1 MKIFFAFFGV
11 GCILVDGPRN
21 FFSLMEKKNKS
32 AFCFKLMKKKPKKK
46 TKQIDR
52 SKILLINLCIK
63 RGHSKYFVVEKI
75 GSIDIKKNI
84 FFLNFFRFIY

>member
-1 MKIFFAFFGV
+1 
-11 GCILVDGPRN
+11 
-21 FFSLMEKKNKS
+21 
-32 AFCFKLMKKKPKKK
+32 MKKKPKKK
-46 TKQIDR
+46 TKQIDK

-84 FFLNFFRFIY
+84 FFLNFFRFIYWTQYSPSFSVNCWKIVYKYIISIFKNYTGTAKF